1 MNDRDELARDLG
13 DALDASSETNWGYS
27 DTESV
32 SWATL
37 DGKWDL
43 RETADHLIASGYRKP
58 RTITTVEE
66 LDALPEDSIIREG
79 ESVVATRIGNSWWY
93 PTGPFE
99 PNLPVT
105 VLHDPREAS

>member
-1 MNDRDELARDLG
+1 MSTNERDELARIIAPELPDVDIDG
-13 DALDASSETNWGYS
+13 GVSRGIADAVLNA
-27 DTESV
+27 
-32 SWATL
+32 
-37 DGKWDL
+37 
-43 RETADHLIASGYRKP
+43 GYRKP

-79 ESVVATRIGNSWWY
+79 ESVVATRIGDSWWY

-105 VLHDPREAS
+105 VLHNPEEQS

>member
-1 MNDRDELARDLG
+1 MNERDELAKLIFDVPSEDPACIPSPRAIA
-13 DALDASSETNWGYS
+13 DAILA
-27 DTESV
+27 
-32 SWATL
+32 A
-37 DGKWDL
+37 
-43 RETADHLIASGYRKP
+43 GYRKL

-66 LDALPEDSIIREG
+66 LEALPEDSIIHEG

-105 VLHDPREAS
+105 VLYNPEERG

>member
-1 MNDRDELARDLG
+1 MNDRDEL
-13 DALDASSETNWGYS
+13 
-27 DTESV
+27 ESV
-32 SWATL
+32 LVNVLSNAMNYPDPVVML
-37 DGKWDL
+37 GKDTGPL
-43 RETADHLIASGYRKP
+43 REKVADAVLAAGYRKL

-66 LDALPEDSIIREG
+66 LEALPEDSIIREG

-105 VLHDPREAS
+105 VLHNPEEAS